1 MNSQFYQI
9 GELAKQTH
17 ISVETLRYYESK
29 GLISAQQRTDSGY
42 RLYAEADVQRLHFVL
57 QAKKVGFSLKEI
69 DQLLNLQVAK
79 DRHTCEE
86 VKQVT
91 GNKIEEIEQKIHD
104 LNQIKQALQRLHQAC
119 CGGQE
124 SAANCS
130 ILQTLEDPDFS
141 GQLK

>member
-1 MNSQFYQI
+1 MNNQFYRI
-9 GELAKQTH
+9 GELAKQTD

-29 GLISAQQRTDSGY
+29 GLISAAQRTESGY
-42 RLYAEADVQRLHFVL
+42 RLYSNADVQRLNFVL

-69 DQLLNLQVAK
+69 DQLLNLQVEK
-79 DRHTCEE
+79 DEHTCEE

-104 LNQIKQALQRLHQAC
+104 LNHIKQALQRLHQAC

-124 SAANCS
+124 SAVNCS
-130 ILQTLEDPDFS
+130 ILQSLEDPEFS
-141 GQLK
+141 GQIK